1 MIAACSPSPILP
13 ATSSSHGKPARAPMR
28 HLILP
33 ALLLLAAC
41 GGNAAP
47 GGAVIY
53 VALDQEFSQP
63 LLQQWSKELNLPI
76 QQLSPI

>member
-1 MIAACSPSPILP
+1 
-13 ATSSSHGKPARAPMR
+13 MR
-28 HLILP
+28 HLTLP

-76 QQLSPI
+76 QQRYDTEASKTVGLVSSLKE